1 MWYKYNIPLSTRVTQ
16 GFHNMKKTHTIRWVL
31 YHEPI
36 HLFVRTAKVFS
47 EEIQRLTD
55 NRINVEVYS
64 MKEYAD
70 KFHDGTTYD
79 PIQLIQA
86 DEIEMSQLQINNIAA
101 WDANDFYA
109 LEMPYLFRDHDHA
122 TRVLDGEIGQQL
134 LNSLNHVS
142 PVHGLAFTYSG
153 GFRVLATDRPINTVD
168 DLSSVNL
175 LSTTINPVMIE
186 TAKSFG
192 CNTIPCVIRD
202 SVSEASSQ
210 PGVSIETTLPR
221 YEHESNTKIQKYI
234 TNTKHS
240 MYLTSILISKE
251 FWNSL
256 DKEDQALVK
265 QAAMA
270 AGVQERTWSVNESA
284 DFAVDV
290 EKHEKLGISYNE
302 FPEEEIAKLKE
313 AVIPLY
319 DKYAQFF
326 SPGLIDGIIRS

>member
-1 MWYKYNIPLSTRVTQ
+1 
-16 GFHNMKKTHTIRWVL
+16 MKKTHTIRWVL

-55 NRINVEVYS
+55 GRINVDVYS
-64 MKEYAD
+64 LKEYAD
-70 KFHDGTTYD
+70 KFHDGVIYD

-86 DEIEMSQLQINNIAA
+86 DEIEMSQLQIGTIAA

-109 LEMPYLFRDHDHA
+109 LEMPYLFRDHEHA

-134 LNSLNHVS
+134 LNSLDQVA

-153 GFRVLATDRPINTVD
+153 GFRVLATNRPVNTVA
-168 DLSSVNL
+168 DLNGINL
-175 LSTTINPVMIE
+175 VATTINPVMIE

-192 CNTIPCVIRD
+192 CNSIPFVIRD
-202 SVSEASSQ
+202 GHSVMDASSQ
-210 PGVSIETTLPR
+210 EGVSIETTLPR
-221 YEHESNTKIQKYI
+221 YEYESDTKIQKYVVD
-234 TNTKHS
+234 TKHS

-251 FWNSL
+251 FWNGL
-256 DKEDQALVK
+256 DKDDQVLIK
-265 QAAMA
+265 QAAVF
-270 AGVQERTWSVNESA
+270 AGVQEREWSVNESN
-284 DFAVDV
+284 DFAIDF
-290 EKHEKLGISYNE
+290 EKHKNLGISYKE

-313 AVIPLY
+313 VVEPLY
-319 DKYAQFF
+319 DKYSQFF